1 MITKLIIDADYYNN
15 ESNEGEIFFQLYNL
29 TPFDIQLLRGDC
41 LCQGIIKN
49 YQITTD
55 DNQIEKAVRDGGLGS
70 TDPLYNS
77 IYSSIVDGFCEIPDW
92 IFVNKENP
100 NG

>member
-29 TPFDIQLLRGDC
+29 TPFNIQLHRGDC
-41 LCQGIIKN
+41 MCQGIIKN

-55 DNQIEKAVRDGGLGS
+55 DNQVEKLVRDGGLGS
-70 TDPLYNS
+70 TDFLQKS
-77 IYSSIVDGFCEIPDW
+77 IYDELLDEIPSW
-92 IFVNKENP
+92 IFPNKENP